1 MNTFLIGFRGFITC
15 AVIVGAVNTGL
26 LAEESP
32 PPAAQKSAGL
42 SLYEGAV
49 AADFNEVT
57 ASQLLLTNPT
67 TMTNVPLKEIIAKIE
82 ELTQL
87 QVQIDEQSLNDAGI
101 DLSLETVI
109 PDSVFFFTAPS
120 SQNGENSSATIQAS
134 QPNEPASQPNE
145 PPPQPAKPTSWRGKI
160 LTRFPFLA
168 RGLTHDR

>member
-1 MNTFLIGFRGFITC
+1 MMNTFLRGVRGFITC

-32 PPAAQKSAGL
+32 PPAAQKSAGP

-87 QVQIDEQSLNDAGI
+87 QVWIDEQSLTDAG
-101 DLSLETVI
+101 LELPLDSII
-109 PDSVFFFTAPS
+109 PEWPAGEPIRRLLDRLPGNEQRLMTWVVDHQMMTLMTQEKPS
-120 SQNGENSSATIQAS
+120 
-134 QPNEPASQPNE
+134 
-145 PPPQPAKPTSWRGKI
+145 
-160 LTRFPFLA
+160 
-168 RGLTHDR
+168 